1 MRRHLKNLTITA
13 LAAAGLLIPASQA
26 HAARHME
33 VALQDDQVFLNQSWY
48 GRDKA
53 FQKAKEL
60 GVTRLRVNFIWAH
73 EVVNPRRRHT
83 PKDPG
88 YNWYHYDSLIDQAA
102 ANGIRVEMTLT
113 GPAPA
118 WATGNHKM
126 GVYKPRASAYA
137 RFVRDVARHFKGR
150 VDRYSIWNE
159 PNWKSWLTPHGSAPH
174 IYKLLYRAAY
184 RNIKHADR
192 KAKVL
197 IGETS
202 PQARGRAGMA
212 PLTFLSRMVGHSHL
226 FADGYAHHPY
236 DYARAPNRRSK
247 GRRDVTMATLGRL
260 THKLSVLRHQRRLRT
275 PTGHVLPLYLTEYGY
290 MVRGRFRL
298 SAARQAKYLRKAFSM
313 AYHNPH
319 VKSMLQYGLVSPP
332 FHVNWDTSLLNSHG
346 HARRTFSSLRSW
358 VRHAAVAVAE
368 PVVLPP
374 APPAG

>member
-1 MRRHLKNLTITA
+1 MRRHLKHLTVTA
-13 LAAAGLLIPASQA
+13 IAAAGLLIPAASA

-48 GRDKA
+48 GRAKA
-53 FQKAKEL
+53 FQRAKEL

-73 EVVNPRRRHT
+73 EVVNPRRKHT

-88 YNWYHYDSLIDQAA
+88 YNWYHFDSLIDEAA
-102 ANGIRVEMTLT
+102 AHGIRVEMTLT

-118 WATGNHKM
+118 WATGNHRL

-137 RFVRDVARHFKGR
+137 RFVRDVATHFKGR

-174 IYKLLYRAAY
+174 LYKLLYLAGY
-184 RNIKHADR
+184 RTIKSVDPA
-192 KAKVL
+192 AKVL

-202 PQARGRAGMA
+202 PQARGSAGMA
-212 PLTFLSRMVGHSHL
+212 PLTFLRAMVGHSHL

-236 DYARAPNRRSK
+236 DYTHAPSQRSR
-247 GRRDVTMATLGRL
+247 GSQDVTIATLGRL
-260 THKLSVLRHQRRLRT
+260 THQLSVLRRAHHLRT
-275 PTGHVLPLYLTEYGY
+275 PSGRTLPLYLTEYGY
-290 MVRGRFRL
+290 MVRGRFTL
-298 SAARQAKYLRKAFSM
+298 SAARQAKYLRQAFSI

-332 FHVNWDTSLLNSHG
+332 MRVNWDTSLLNSHG
-346 HARRTFSSLRSW
+346 HARRTFTSLRSW
-358 VRHAAVAVAE
+358 AQHAAIARAKPVA
-368 PVVLPP
+368 LPP
-374 APPAG
+374 AR

>member
-1 MRRHLKNLTITA
+1 MRRHLKKLTLTA
-13 LAAAGLLIPASQA
+13 LAAAATFIPATQA

-48 GRDKA
+48 GRAKA
-53 FQKAKEL
+53 FQRAEAL

-73 EVVNPRRRHT
+73 EVVDPRRKHT

-88 YNWYHYDSLIDQAA
+88 YNWYHYDSLIDEAA
-102 ANGIRVEMTLT
+102 AHGIRVEMTLT

-118 WATGNHKM
+118 WATSNHRL
-126 GVYKPRASAYA
+126 GVYKPKARAYA
-137 RFVRDVARHFKGR
+137 HFVHDVAKHFKGR

-159 PNWKSWLTPHGSAPH
+159 PNWKSWLRPHRSAPH
-174 IYKLLYRAAY
+174 LYKLLYLHGYRA
-184 RNIKHADR
+184 IKHADP

-202 PQARGRAGMA
+202 PQARGHAGMA
-212 PLTFLSRMVGHSHL
+212 PLVFLHRMVGHSHL

-236 DYARAPNRRSK
+236 DYARSPHKRSK

-260 THKLSVLRHQRRLRT
+260 THELSFLRHKRRLRT
-275 PTGHVLPLYLTEYGY
+275 PKGHVLPLYLTEYGY

-298 SAARQAKYLRKAFSM
+298 SARRQAKYLKQAFSI

-332 FHVNWDTSLLNSHG
+332 MHVNWDTSLLNSHG
-346 HARRTFSSLRSW
+346 HARRTFRSLRSW
-358 VRHAAVAVAE
+358 VRHAHVARAK
-368 PVVLPP
+368 PIHLPP
-374 APPAG
+374 AR

>member
-1 MRRHLKNLTITA
+1 M
-13 LAAAGLLIPASQA
+13 LIPATQA

-48 GRDKA
+48 GRAKA
-53 FQKAKEL
+53 FQKAEQL
-60 GVTRLRVNFIWAH
+60 GVTRLRVNFIWAR
-73 EVVNPRRRHT
+73 EIRGANRRHA

-88 YNWYHYDSLIDQAA
+88 YNWYHFDSLIDEAA
-102 ANGIRVEMTLT
+102 AHGIRIEMTLT

-118 WATGNHKM
+118 WATGNHRM
-126 GVYKPRASAYA
+126 GVYKPRASAFK
-137 RFVRDVARHFKGR
+137 RFVRDVVTHFKGR

-159 PNWKSWLTPHGSAPH
+159 PNWKSWLKPHRSAPH
-174 IYKLLYRAAY
+174 LYKLLYLAGY
-184 RNIKHADR
+184 REIKHIDP

-212 PLTFLSRMVGHSHL
+212 PLTFLRRMVGHSHL

-236 DYARAPNRRSK
+236 DYARSPHKRSK
-247 GRRDVTMATLGRL
+247 GRNDVTIATLGRL
-260 THKLSVLRHQRRLRT
+260 THQLSVLRRKHRLRT
-275 PTGHVLPLYLTEYGY
+275 RTGHVLPLYLTEYGY

-298 SAARQAKYLRKAFSM
+298 SSARQAKYLRQAFSI
-313 AYHNPH
+313 AYHNRH

-332 FHVNWDTSLLNSHG
+332 FRVNWDTSLLNSHG

-358 VRHAAVAVAE
+358 VRHAAVARAK
-368 PVVLPP
+368 PIALPP
-374 APPAG
+374 APSG

>member
-1 MRRHLKNLTITA
+1 MRRHLKHFTVTA
-13 LAAAGLLIPASQA
+13 LAAAGLLIPAAQA

-53 FQKAKEL
+53 FQKAREL

-73 EVVNPRRRHT
+73 EVTNPRAKHT

-88 YNWYHYDSLIDQAA
+88 YNWYKFDSLIDQAA

-118 WATGNHKM
+118 WATGNHRI
-126 GVYKPRASAYA
+126 GVYKPRASAYGK
-137 RFVRDVARHFKGR
+137 FVRDVATHFKGR

-174 IYKLLYRAAY
+174 LYKLLYLAGYRA
-184 RNIKHADR
+184 IKSSDS

-202 PQARGRAGMA
+202 PQARGSAGMA
-212 PLTFLSRMVGHSHL
+212 PLTFLRRMVGHSHL
-226 FADGYAHHPY
+226 IADGYAHHPY
-236 DYARAPNRRSK
+236 DYLRAPNRPSQ
-247 GRRDVTMATLGRL
+247 GRQDVTIATLGRL
-260 THKLSVLRHQRRLRT
+260 THELSVLRHQHRLRT
-275 PTGHVLPLYLTEYGY
+275 SRGGVLPVYLTEYGY
-290 MVRGRFRL
+290 MVSGRFRL
-298 SAARQAKYLRKAFSM
+298 SAAKQAKYLRQAFSI

-332 FHVNWDTSLLNSHG
+332 MHVNWDTSLLNSHG
-346 HARRTFSSLRSW
+346 KARRTFSSLRSW
-358 VRHAAVAVAE
+358 VQHAAVAVAK
-368 PVVLPP
+368 PIVLPP
-374 APPAG
+374 AR

>member
-1 MRRHLKNLTITA
+1 MRRQLKNLTITA
-13 LAAAGLLIPASQA
+13 LISAGVLLPAAQA

-33 VALQDDQVFLNQSWY
+33 VALQDDQVFLNQNWY
-48 GRDKA
+48 GREKA
-53 FQKAKEL
+53 FEKAKQL

-73 EVVNPRRRHT
+73 EVVNPKRRHT

-88 YNWYHYDSLIDQAA
+88 YNWWHFDTLINDAA
-102 ANGIRVEMTLT
+102 AHGMRVEMTLT

-118 WATGNHKM
+118 WATRNHRV
-126 GVYKPRASAYA
+126 GVYKPSSRAFG
-137 RFVRDVARHFKGR
+137 RFVRDVAKHFKGR

-159 PNWKSWLTPHGSAPH
+159 PNWKSWLAPHSSAPH
-174 IYKLLYRAAY
+174 TYKLLYLAGYRA
-184 RNIKHADR
+184 IKSEDR

-212 PLTFLSRMVGHSHL
+212 PLTFLRRMVGHSHL

-236 DYARAPNRRSK
+236 DYSHSPTTRPR
-247 GRRDVTMATLGRL
+247 GRQDVTISTLGRL
-260 THKLSVLRHQRRLRT
+260 THELSVLRHKRRLRT

-298 SAARQAKYLRKAFSM
+298 STARQASYLRKAFSI
-313 AYHNPH
+313 AYHNRH

-332 FHVNWDTSLLNSHG
+332 FRVNWDTSLLNSHG
-346 HARRTFSSLRSW
+346 HARRTFYALRSW
-358 VRHAAVAVAE
+358 VKHAAVAKAR
-368 PVVLPP
+368 PVLIPP
-374 APPAG
+374 AP